1 MLVKSW
7 QTVDHLTNLEE
18 TFDTLWKYNMKLNPS
33 KCIFTVPSR
42 KFLGFMVS
50 QRGIEVN
57 PDKIKAIIEMSPPTN
72 VKEVQ
77 HLSGWIAAFN
87 RYVSRSTD
95 KCFPFFKLLKKK
107 FEWTN
112 EYTMAFESLKQYLM
126 TTPLLSPSK
135 IGEDLFLYLA
145 VSQTAVS

>member
-1 MLVKSW
+1 MQVKSR

-18 TFDTLWKYNMKLNPS
+18 TFNTLRKYNLKLNPS
-33 KCIFTVPSR
+33 KCIFVVPSG

-50 QRGIEVN
+50 QRDIEAN
-57 PDKIKAIIEMSPPTN
+57 PVKIKAIIEMSPPTN

-77 HLSGWIAAFN
+77 CLSGRIAALNIF
-87 RYVSRSTD
+87 VSRSTD

-112 EYTMAFESLKQYLM
+112 ECTKAFESLKQYLM
-126 TTPLLSPSK
+126 TPPLLSPSK
-135 IGEDLFLYLA
+135 IGEGLFLYLA
-145 VSQTAVS
+145 VS